1 MAEYDESEY
10 FTDSQEE
17 IAKREADEALRR
29 AVRTEIRRIQTG
41 EADADI
47 ADDIAREEEEK
58 KIEAKKN
65 KKSRWA
71 RLVNGIFTGDILL
84 AEEATRVYNFLTL
97 LGVIFLITI
106 FTMFATFQQ
115 EKRRNDLEKEVVLLK
130 EKAIRASEKRTQHT
144 SHSAILEKLKE
155 RGITLEDPS
164 TNPIDLR

>member
-58 KIEAKKN
+58 KREAKKN
-65 KKSRWA
+65 KKSRLA
-71 RLVNGIFTGDILL
+71 RLVNGIVTGDILL